1 MIRGLENL
9 KHLHYTGLPLTKVY
23 NVWAKKVERSYV
35 WWHWR
40 LMQNLKENWFVLL
53 KLTWG
58 IWKIYTR
65 ELESLEILTSM
76 GFFCPK
82 LENVWAENLQESYL
96 SWQWKKMQNWKKN
109 WLVVSE
115 LTWGLWWVLTR
126 AIENLKNL
134 RFNGLPLTKVYNVWV
149 KKVQGSYIWWH

>member
-1 MIRGLENL
+1 MCHDNEEWYKNWRG
-9 KHLHYTGLPLTKVY
+9 TGLSIQNWHEEFNKFWSEDSKISNICTILGCLWPKYIMFEL
-23 NVWAKKVERSYV
+23 KKVERSYV

-65 ELESLEILTSM
+65 ELESLEILTLM

-96 SWQWKKMQNWKKN
+96 SWQWRKM
-109 WLVVSE
+109 
-115 LTWGLWWVLTR
+115 
-126 AIENLKNL
+126 
-134 RFNGLPLTKVYNVWV
+134 
-149 KKVQGSYIWWH
+149 